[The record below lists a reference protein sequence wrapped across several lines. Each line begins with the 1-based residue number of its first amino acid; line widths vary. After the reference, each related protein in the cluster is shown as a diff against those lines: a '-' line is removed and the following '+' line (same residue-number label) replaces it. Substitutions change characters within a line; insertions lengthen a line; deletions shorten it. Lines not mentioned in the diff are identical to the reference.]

1 MWYISML
8 NINKLEIMRNKKY
21 SYYLQVIF
29 VISLFLTA
37 LSSCQF
43 DGLAED
49 CEEKGL
55 IILNLGVDGM
65 STRAAGD
72 QLFAGDEAITKVRIF
87 VFVGDA
93 LEVNR
98 LYSIGESQFNNP
110 FVLEVATGLKDIY
123 VVANESGALSTE
135 LASVYS
141 KSELTGIMSETIS
154 EITGPLDLPLV
165 MTGSSTGVSV
175 ETVEGTDR
183 NTTEV
188 VLTRIAS
195 KISLRFKKDINP
207 DVSITK
213 VSLINNAGVTTIW
226 DNGVLNNGINNWNW
240 NHTLDIALPLSSEV
254 AAIND
259 FENIYLYENLT
270 NGDKS
275 KATQLEVEALY
286 NGIPAKYRVY
296 INENISSPGS
306 GNAGDP
312 SSSVTNQSDHLYSIK
327 RNHHYQLNGTIVG
340 IGEFDGLTLTTNV
353 LPWNL
358 LPSSISFERK
368 FTISPTPTLS
378 NHTYTVDNNG
388 EVKFT
393 FKLTS
398 PIDASWV
405 ANLTLVGG
413 FEFVGANQGLTDE
426 EVVIT
431 IKANNPPGEEEQV
444 TEFYIN
450 VGYGGNWSEIPL
462 LSGSNL
468 IGVGNRV
475 VIRQP
480 AI

>member
-8 NINKLEIMRNKKY
+8 NTNKLEIMRNKKY

-43 DGLAED
+43 DELAED

-55 IILNLGVDGM
+55 IILNLGVNGM

-72 QLFAGDEAITKVRIF
+72 QLFTGDEAITKVRVF

-98 LYSIGESQFNNP
+98 LYSIGESQFDNP

-123 VVANESGALSTE
+123 VVANETSGLTTKLS
-135 LASVYS
+135 SVLT
-141 KSELTGIMSETIS
+141 KSELTEDIIAETIS
-154 EITGPLDLPLV
+154 DPLSLPLV
-165 MTGSSTGVSV
+165 MTGSQTGV
-175 ETVEGTDR
+175 TVEVVEEPNR
-183 NTTEV
+183 NTANV
-188 VLTRIAS
+188 ILTRVAA
-195 KISLRFKKDINP
+195 KISLKFKKDTDA

-213 VSLINNAGVTTIW
+213 VSLLNNTKVTTIW
-226 DNGVLNNGINNWNW
+226 DNGVLNNGVNNWNW
-240 NHTLDIALPLSSEV
+240 NHNLLAPLVLGSTPSGIEGQ
-254 AAIND
+254 
-259 FENIYLYENLT
+259 ENIYLYENLT
-270 NGDKS
+270 NGDKT

-286 NGIPAKYRVY
+286 NGVPTKYRVY
-296 INENISSPGS
+296 INENITLPGS
-306 GNAGDP
+306 GIAGDP
-312 SSSVTNQSDHLYSIK
+312 NSSVTDPSNHLYSLK
-327 RNHHYQLNGTIVG
+327 RNYHYQLNGTIID

-353 LPWNL
+353 LPWDVL
-358 LPSSISFERK
+358 QSTISFERI
-368 FTISPTPTLS
+368 FTISPTPTPQ
-378 NHTYTVDNNG
+378 NKTYTTDTSS

-405 ANLTLVGG
+405 ANLTDITNFELVGTS
-413 FEFVGANQGLTDE
+413 QGSTDD
-426 EVVIT
+426 EVTIT
-431 IKANNPPGEEEQV
+431 IKAKNNSVTEDHT

-450 VGYGGNWSEIPL
+450 VEYGGMWSELPL
-462 LSGSNL
+462 LSGSDL

-475 VIRQP
+475 VISQP
-480 AI
+480 AN

>member
-1 MWYISML
+1 MKT
-8 NINKLEIMRNKKY
+8 NKY
-21 SYYLQVIF
+21 TYYLQNIVITL
-29 VISLFLTA
+29 LFITA
-37 LSSCQF
+37 FSSCQF
-43 DGLAED
+43 EELAED

-55 IILNLGVDGM
+55 IILNLGVNGM

-72 QLFAGDEAITKVRIF
+72 QLFTGDEAITKVRVF

-141 KSELTGIMSETIS
+141 KSELLGIMSESIT
-154 EITGPLDLPLV
+154 EITGPLELPLV
-165 MTGSSTGVSV
+165 MTGNRTGVTV
-175 ETVEGTDR
+175 DVVEGTDR

-195 KISLRFKKDINP
+195 KISLRFKKATIQ
-207 DVSITK
+207 DVLITK
-213 VSLINNAGVTTIW
+213 VSLIKNAGVTTIW
-226 DNGVLNNGINNWNW
+226 ENGVLNDGENNWNW
-240 NHTLDIALPLSSEV
+240 NHTLDIALPLSSDL

-286 NGIPAKYRVY
+286 NGVPTKYRVY

-312 SSSVTNQSDHLYSIK
+312 SSSVINPSDHLYSIK

-368 FTISPTPTLS
+368 FTMSPTPTHT
-378 NHTYTVDNNG
+378 NHTYTVDSNG
-388 EVKFT
+388 EVKFN

-405 ANLTLVGG
+405 ANLSMVGA
-413 FEFVGANQGLTDE
+413 FEFDGTNQGITDE
-426 EVVIT
+426 EVEII
-431 IKANNPPGEEEQV
+431 IKAINPPGDEERV

-462 LSGSNL
+462 ISGSDL

-480 AI
+480 AN

>member
-1 MWYISML
+1 ML
-8 NINKLEIMRNKKY
+8 NTNKLEIMRNKKY

-43 DGLAED
+43 DELAED

-55 IILNLGVDGM
+55 IILNLGVNGM

-72 QLFAGDEAITKVRIF
+72 QLFTGDEAITKVRVF

-123 VVANESGALSTE
+123 VVANESGDLSTE

-141 KSELTGIMSETIS
+141 KSELLGIMSESIT
-154 EITGPLDLPLV
+154 EITGPLELPLV
-165 MTGSSTGVSV
+165 MTGNRTGVTV
-175 ETVEGTDR
+175 DVVEGTDR

-195 KISLRFKKDINP
+195 KISLRFKKATIQ
-207 DVSITK
+207 DVLITK
-213 VSLINNAGVTTIW
+213 VSLLNNAGITTIW
-226 DNGVLNNGINNWNW
+226 DNGVLNDGANNWNW
-240 NHTLDIALPLSSEV
+240 NHTPDLALPLTSDA
-254 AAIND
+254 AAISN

-286 NGIPAKYRVY
+286 NGIPTKYRVY
-296 INENISSPGS
+296 VNENITSAS

-312 SSSVTNQSDHLYSIK
+312 ISSEITPADHLYSLK
-327 RNHHYQLNGTIVG
+327 RNYHYQLNGTIKG
-340 IGEFDGLTLTTNV
+340 IGEFDGLSLTTNV
-353 LPWNL
+353 LPWNV

-368 FTISPTPTLS
+368 FTISPTPTLA

-462 LSGSNL
+462 ISGSDL

-480 AI
+480 AN